1 MKKKLFKLLSLSI
14 ILTLSFLMLT
24 NTVFANWYETGT
36 FPRNNKHIGQFG
48 TYENKDVPLV
58 HTRLYVTSH
67 SQTTATTSVKA
78 GIHEGHVT
86 ASAGASKNKLVEI
99 RYNPPIF
106 YYAGGITD

>member
-1 MKKKLFKLLSLSI
+1 
-14 ILTLSFLMLT
+14 MLT

-36 FPRNNKHIGQFG
+36 FPRNDKHIGQFG
-48 TYENKDVPLV
+48 TYENKDVDLV

-86 ASAGASKNKLVEI
+86 TSAGAKKNKLVEV
-99 RYNPPIF
+99 RFSPRIF
-106 YYAGGITD
+106 YYAGGITN